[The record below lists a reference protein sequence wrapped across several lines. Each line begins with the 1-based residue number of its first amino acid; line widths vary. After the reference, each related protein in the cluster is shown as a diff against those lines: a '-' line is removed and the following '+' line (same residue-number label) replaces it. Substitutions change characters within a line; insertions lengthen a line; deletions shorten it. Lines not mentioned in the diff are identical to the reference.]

1 MDEAGPAATER
12 RIEVRN
18 ATAAVKGAA
27 QWAVIMAGIMIGAVV
42 LLNLFSPK
50 DPTGSIATI
59 VGIGTPVILALLGK
73 GIYGMAV
80 SIDGR
85 LSQLLKVEGD
95 KKKLEGKIEGLK
107 ENPDI
112 NFG

>member
-1 MDEAGPAATER
+1 MEDGPPDTER

-18 ATAAVKGAA
+18 ASVAVKASV
-27 QWAVIMAGIMIGAVV
+27 QWAVIMAGIMITAVV
-42 LLNLFSPK
+42 LLNIFSPK
-50 DPTGSIATI
+50 DPTSSIATI
-59 VGIGTPVILALLGK
+59 VGIGTPIILSLLGR

-80 SIDGR
+80 SMDGR
-85 LSQLLKVEGD
+85 FSQLLRTEGE